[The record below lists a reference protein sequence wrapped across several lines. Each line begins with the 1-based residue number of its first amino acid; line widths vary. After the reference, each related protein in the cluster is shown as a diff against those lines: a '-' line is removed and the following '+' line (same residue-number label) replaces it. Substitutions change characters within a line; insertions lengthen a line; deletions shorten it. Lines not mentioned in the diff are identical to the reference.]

1 MEIKM
6 AVVHLTKESFENEV
20 LSCTAP
26 VLVDFYAT
34 WCGPC
39 MMVAPVV
46 EEIAAENPE
55 IKICKVD
62 VDKEPEIARDF
73 QIMSIPTL
81 LVFKNGEIAAKA
93 VGARSKE
100 QILDMMNQ

>member
-1 MEIKM
+1 MS
-6 AVVHLTKESFENEV
+6 VLHLTKESFENDV
-20 LSCTAP
+20 LASDIP

-39 MMVAPVV
+39 MMIAPIV
-46 EEIAAENPE
+46 EEIAAENPGL
-55 IKICKVD
+55 KICKVD
-62 VDKEPEIARDF
+62 VDAEPEIARDF

-81 LVFKNGEIAAKA
+81 LVLKDGELTAKA

-100 QILDMMNQ
+100 QILEMLNG

>member
-1 MEIKM
+1 MS
-6 AVVHLTKESFENEV
+6 VLHLTKEDFESEV
-20 LSCTAP
+20 LTSEVP

-39 MMVAPVV
+39 MMVAPII
-46 EEIAAENPE
+46 EEIAEENSD

-62 VDKEPEIARDF
+62 VDAEPEIAREF

-81 LVFKNGEIAAKA
+81 LVFKDGELTAKA

-100 QILDMMNQ
+100 QILEMLRS

>member
-1 MEIKM
+1 M

-20 LSCTAP
+20 FSCTAP

-39 MMVAPVV
+39 MMVAPIV

-55 IKICKVD
+55 MKICKVD
-62 VDKEPEIARDF
+62 VDKETEIARDF

-81 LVFKNGEIAAKA
+81 LVFKNGEITAKA
-93 VGARSKE
+93 VGARSKK
-100 QILDMMNQ
+100 QILDMGNL

>member
-1 MEIKM
+1 MS
-6 AVVHLTKESFENEV
+6 VLHLTKESFENEV
-20 LSCTAP
+20 LASNIP

-39 MMVAPVV
+39 MMIAPII
-46 EEIAAENPE
+46 EEIAAENPGL
-55 IKICKVD
+55 KICKVD
-62 VDKEPEIARDF
+62 VDAEPEIARDF

-81 LVFKNGEIAAKA
+81 LVFKDGELTAKA

-100 QILDMMNQ
+100 QILEMLNG

>member
-1 MEIKM
+1 MS
-6 AVVHLTKESFENEV
+6 VLHLTKESFESEV
-20 LSCTAP
+20 LASDIP

-39 MMVAPVV
+39 MMVAPIV

-55 IKICKVD
+55 MKICKVD
-62 VDKEPEIARDF
+62 VDAEPEIARDF

-81 LVFKNGEIAAKA
+81 LVFKDGELTAKA

-100 QILDMMNQ
+100 QILEMLNG

>member
-1 MEIKM
+1 MSVM
-6 AVVHLTKESFENEV
+6 HLTKESFESEV
-20 LSCTAP
+20 LASEIP

-39 MMVAPVV
+39 MMVAPIV
-46 EEIAAENPE
+46 EEIAAENPH
-55 IKICKVD
+55 IKNCKVD
-62 VDKEPEIARDF
+62 VDAEPEIARDF

-81 LVFKNGEIAAKA
+81 LVFKDGELTAKA

-100 QILDMMNQ
+100 QILEMLHS

>member
-1 MEIKM
+1 MT
-6 AVVHLTKESFENEV
+6 VLHLTKESFENDV
-20 LSCTAP
+20 LASDIP

-39 MMVAPVV
+39 MMIAPIV
-46 EEIAAENPE
+46 EEIAAENPGL
-55 IKICKVD
+55 KICKVD
-62 VDKEPEIARDF
+62 VDAEPEIARDF

-81 LVFKNGEIAAKA
+81 LVFKDGELTAKA

-100 QILDMMNQ
+100 QILEMLNG

>member
-1 MEIKM
+1 MS
-6 AVVHLTKESFENEV
+6 VLHLTKESFESEV
-20 LSCTAP
+20 VASKVP

-39 MMVAPVV
+39 MMVAPIV
-46 EEIAAENPE
+46 EEIAAENPDL
-55 IKICKVD
+55 KICKVD
-62 VDKEPEIARDF
+62 VDAQPEIARDF

-81 LVFKNGEIAAKA
+81 LVFKEGELIAKA

-100 QILDMMNQ
+100 QILEMLYT

>member
-1 MEIKM
+1 MS
-6 AVVHLTKESFENEV
+6 VLHLTKESFESEV
-20 LSCTAP
+20 LASKIP

-39 MMVAPVV
+39 MMIAPIV
-46 EEIAAENPE
+46 EEIAEENPD

-62 VDKEPEIARDF
+62 VDAEPEIARDF
-73 QIMSIPTL
+73 QIMSIPSL
-81 LVFKNGEIAAKA
+81 LVFKDGELTGKA

-100 QILDMMNQ
+100 QILEMLNG

>member
-1 MEIKM
+1 MS
-6 AVVHLTKESFENEV
+6 VLHLTKETFENDV
-20 LSCTAP
+20 LASDIP

-39 MMVAPVV
+39 MMIAPIV
-46 EEIAAENPE
+46 EEIAAENPGL
-55 IKICKVD
+55 KICKVD
-62 VDKEPEIARDF
+62 VDAEPEIARDF

-81 LVFKNGEIAAKA
+81 LVFKDGELTAKA

-100 QILDMMNQ
+100 QILEMLNG

>member
-1 MEIKM
+1 MS
-6 AVVHLTKESFENEV
+6 VLHLTNENFESEV
-20 LSCTAP
+20 LSSEIP

-39 MMVAPVV
+39 MMVAPIV
-46 EEIAAENPE
+46 EEIAEENPDL
-55 IKICKVD
+55 KICKVD
-62 VDKEPEIARDF
+62 VDAEPEIARNF

-81 LVFKNGEIAAKA
+81 LVFKGGELTAKA

-100 QILDMMNQ
+100 QILEMLHN

>member
-1 MEIKM
+1 MSVM
-6 AVVHLTKESFENEV
+6 HLTKESFESEV
-20 LSCTAP
+20 LSGTTP

-39 MMVAPVV
+39 MMVAPII
-46 EEIAAENPE
+46 EEIAAEHPE

-62 VDKEPEIARDF
+62 VDSEPEIAREF

-81 LVFKNGEIAAKA
+81 LVFKDGNLAAKA

-100 QILDMMNQ
+100 QILDMLNS

>member
-1 MEIKM
+1 MS
-6 AVVHLTKESFENEV
+6 VLHLTKESFENDV
-20 LSCTAP
+20 LASDIP

-39 MMVAPVV
+39 MMIAPIV
-46 EEIAAENPE
+46 EEIAAENPGL
-55 IKICKVD
+55 KICKVD
-62 VDKEPEIARDF
+62 VDAEPEIARDF

-81 LVFKNGEIAAKA
+81 LVFKDGELTAKA

-100 QILDMMNQ
+100 QILEMLNG

>member
-1 MEIKM
+1 MS
-6 AVVHLTKESFENEV
+6 VLHLTKESFESEV
-20 LSCTAP
+20 LASDIP

-39 MMVAPVV
+39 MMVAPIV
-46 EEIAAENPE
+46 EEIAAENHE
-55 IKICKVD
+55 MKICKVD
-62 VDKEPEIARDF
+62 VDAEPEIARDF

-81 LVFKNGEIAAKA
+81 LVFKDGELTAKA

-100 QILDMMNQ
+100 QILEMLNG

>member
-1 MEIKM
+1 MS
-6 AVVHLTKESFENEV
+6 VLHLTKESFENDV
-20 LSCTAP
+20 LASDIP

-39 MMVAPVV
+39 MMIAPIV
-46 EEIAAENPE
+46 EEIAAENTGL
-55 IKICKVD
+55 KICKVD
-62 VDKEPEIARDF
+62 VDAEPEIARDF

-81 LVFKNGEIAAKA
+81 LVFKDGELTAKA

-100 QILDMMNQ
+100 QILEMLNG

>member
-1 MEIKM
+1 M

-20 LSCTAP
+20 FFFSAP

-39 MMVAPVV
+39 MMVAPIV
-46 EEIAAENPE
+46 EEIATENPE
-55 IKICKVD
+55 MKICKVD

-81 LVFKNGEIAAKA
+81 LVFKNGEITAKA

-100 QILDMMNQ
+100 QILDMLNL